1 MFRFLD
7 EKYGVVI
14 DSEEILLHML
24 WADDLILL
32 TDSKEAMQRQLD
44 GLYSICGRYQ
54 PIVNPL
60 KTKVL
65 IFGKEGIQTNIH
77 VASDS
82 IMVIWRSVHYINI

>member
-44 GLYSICGRYQ
+44 EL
-54 PIVNPL
+54 
-60 KTKVL
+60 
-65 IFGKEGIQTNIH
+65 
-77 VASDS
+77 
-82 IMVIWRSVHYINI
+82 